1 MIISILLCYS
11 IVSVLEVYFA
21 YVIIIVIHSKVMNII
36 IITNYNVIV
45 MLMIL
50 LVLWESYISLFDFLR
65 NFAAGSKVTTKY
77 FNLFPVLSSLTM
89 KIIILT

>member
-1 MIISILLCYS
+1 
-11 IVSVLEVYFA
+11 
-21 YVIIIVIHSKVMNII
+21 
-36 IITNYNVIV
+36 

-50 LVLWESYISLFDFLR
+50 LVLWETYISLFDFLR
-65 NFAAGSKVTTKY
+65 NFVAGSKVTTKY

>member
-1 MIISILLCYS
+1 M
-11 IVSVLEVYFA
+11 
-21 YVIIIVIHSKVMNII
+21 HSKLINII
-36 IITNYNVIV
+36 IIKNNNVIV

-50 LVLWESYISLFDFLR
+50 LVLWETYISLFDFLR

-77 FNLFPVLSSLTM
+77 FNVFPVLSSLTM